1 MDLLNSFLDKLKL
14 ESTKKLELSKK
25 YQDFLNIFLK
35 YDILKKKI
43 KAPFP

>member
-25 YQDFLNIFLK
+25 YQVLYFKNGQLCK
-35 YDILKKKI
+35 VT
-43 KAPFP
+43 PEETEC